1 MTIRQNRILW
11 FGAIYGFSLAA
22 FAVLAFL
29 TRMLLRCML

>member
-11 FGAIYGFSLAA
+11 FVAIYGFSLAA

-29 TRMLLRCML
+29 THMLLRCML

>member
-11 FGAIYGFSLAA
+11 FVAIYSLSLAA

-29 TRMLLRCML
+29 TRMLLRCMM